1 MTRNAMDS
9 RRTSFT
15 AGTLIFLLLTTQICF
30 GQTADISRR
39 VPSVKINSNAAVTA
53 RPNYLDQVAGSKD
66 EGMPEELAQASE
78 SIEKIL
84 NAAGTK
90 NAVLIDENANARNIV
105 VADLAARLQSEKRP
119 RSILR
124 IDWARLF
131 EEANGEAGVTAAV
144 DAILK
149 YAEARK
155 SADLIYLG
163 DLTDISTANS
173 MYGSRIA
180 AQIYWAVSESR
191 HPRRYGRCP
200 PRF

>member
-1 MTRNAMDS
+1 MDS

-15 AGTLIFLLLTTQICF
+15 AATLIFLLLTTQICF
-30 GQTADISRR
+30 GQTAGISRR
-39 VPSVKINSNAAVTA
+39 LESAKIDSKAIVNA
-53 RPNYLDQVAGSKD
+53 RPNYLDEVAGSND
-66 EGMPEELAQASE
+66 EGMPEELAQASA

-90 NAVLIDENANARNIV
+90 NAVLIDENANARNMV
-105 VADLAARLQSEKRP
+105 VADLAARLQSEQRP

-131 EEANGEAGVTAAV
+131 EESNGEAGVTAAV

-149 YAEARK
+149 YVEGRK

-173 MYGSRIA
+173 LYGSRIA
-180 AQIYWAVSESR
+180 AQIYWAV
-191 HPRRYGRCP
+191 
-200 PRF
+200 